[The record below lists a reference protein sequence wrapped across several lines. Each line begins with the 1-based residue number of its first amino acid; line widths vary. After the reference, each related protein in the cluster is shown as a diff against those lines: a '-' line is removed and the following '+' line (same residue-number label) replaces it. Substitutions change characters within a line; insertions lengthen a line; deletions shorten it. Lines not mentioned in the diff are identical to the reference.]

1 MRKFLKN
8 WKVQNFKELFLQ
20 KSEII
25 LKIVNIYRHYTNLGT
40 RNIKKVNDKKWVDL
54 YENREMLF

>member
-25 LKIVNIYRHYTNLGT
+25 LKIVNIYRHYTNLAT
-40 RNIKKVNDKKWVDL
+40 RNIKKLNDKKWVDL